1 MITKFGPE
9 AQNGDDV
16 IGLDVNYIGG
26 KANNYIARIYNGT
39 AYTGEKMYS
48 KGKLKYIH
56 KKTAEIVIPETIVPQ
71 EVKDKIHEDIK
82 CHNPN
87 DILTDEEVKILSLAE
102 DMGTWFDEIQ
112 GVEENYNKY
121 QAAKEKAERYYSRL
135 GMKY

>member
-1 MITKFGPE
+1 MLTKFGPE
-9 AQNGDDV
+9 AQNGDYV
-16 IGLDVNYIGG
+16 IVLDVNYIGR
-26 KANNYIARIYNGT
+26 KANNYIARIYNGI

-48 KGKLKYIH
+48 KDKFIH
-56 KKTAEIVIPETIVPQ
+56 KKIAEVVIPETIVPQ
-71 EVKDKIHEDIK
+71 EVKDKIYEDIK
-82 CHNPN
+82 LHNPN

-135 GMKY
+135 GIAIK